1 MPRKNEKSR
10 ESASMMAELYEL
22 SIPGQL
28 IGKEVIDASARKI
41 GVVRNVKL
49 TFPPA
54 KINVIIK
61 GLDVEFQIPMDS
73 ILTVGGVVQLKEAIN
88 QAEELEIRD
97 VARLRE
103 EIAKEISAYLSWT
116 NF

>member
-1 MPRKNEKSR
+1 MPRKNNKSSQ
-10 ESASMMAELYEL
+10 SASMMAELYEL

-28 IGKEVIDASARKI
+28 IGKEVIDASAMKI

-73 ILTVGGVVQLKEAIN
+73 ISTVGGVVQLKEAIK

-103 EIAKEISAYLSWT
+103 EIAKEISAYLS
-116 NF
+116 

>member
-1 MPRKNEKSR
+1 MPKKNEKDS
-10 ESASMMAELYEL
+10 ETAHMMAELYEL

-61 GLDVEFQIPMDS
+61 GLDVEFQLPMDS
-73 ILTVGGVVQLKEAIN
+73 ISTVGGVVQLKDPIK

-103 EIAKEISAYLSWT
+103 EIANEISAYLR
-116 NF
+116 